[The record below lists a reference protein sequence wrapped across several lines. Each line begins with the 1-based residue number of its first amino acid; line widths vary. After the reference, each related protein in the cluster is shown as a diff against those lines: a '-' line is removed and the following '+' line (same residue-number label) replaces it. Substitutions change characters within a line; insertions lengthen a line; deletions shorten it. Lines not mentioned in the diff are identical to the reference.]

1 MAATG
6 RFPAGERD
14 KPKLG
19 AVITGSGDGTD
30 APKAITNTITDAHPM
45 GQTPGSS
52 EPAIANAITKTGEN
66 K

>member
-30 APKAITNTITDAHPM
+30 GPKAITNTITDAHPL
-45 GQTPGSS
+45 GQTPGSAI
-52 EPAIANAITKTGEN
+52 PPIANTLTKAGEN